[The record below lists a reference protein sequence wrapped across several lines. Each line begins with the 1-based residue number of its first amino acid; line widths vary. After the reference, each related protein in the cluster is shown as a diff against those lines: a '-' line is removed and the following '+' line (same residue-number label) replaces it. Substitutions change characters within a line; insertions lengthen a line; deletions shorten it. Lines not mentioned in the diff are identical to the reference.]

1 MKFRAVKIQQRKVNS
16 YTFKLKVRE
25 KKDRELWDR
34 VKERCEI
41 Q

>member
-1 MKFRAVKIQQRKVNS
+1 MKFRAVKTQQRKVNS

-25 KKDRELWDR
+25 KKDRKLWDR
-34 VKERCEI
+34 VKETCEI